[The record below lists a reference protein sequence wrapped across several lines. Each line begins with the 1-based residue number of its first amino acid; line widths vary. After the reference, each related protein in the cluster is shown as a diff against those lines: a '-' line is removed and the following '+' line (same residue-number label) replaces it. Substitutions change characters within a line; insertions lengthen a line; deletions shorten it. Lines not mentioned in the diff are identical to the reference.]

1 MSDEESET
9 ADEQE
14 HELTVESLRERL
26 ESVEAALEDAET
38 ESDLDEVEAALTDL
52 EADVEAADL
61 DEEDEDESLEDDVD
75 SLSSDLEDARGP
87 YAEDIVAEIDDAKG
101 EIAET
106 RWTEQGESELVDVV
120 ETFVADV
127 NEVLGTNLTLA
138 DGNGEDTV
146 ARLTATL
153 ENAGAAVEEADLDP
167 DEDADEIA
175 ALLEATE
182 ALVDG
187 IDDAQAWE
195 DLSVRQQLRAQ
206 GYYDVLDHVKD
217 YPPEWH
223 ALKVHE
229 KQHNVDMILLALE
242 TFDSDFM
249 EEHALE
255 ALERMGAEE
264 ALEPML
270 QRATRR
276 DQDAI
281 TIIGKIGVAD
291 EEVVET
297 LVDYVDNDSN
307 PLLQKVTFKAL
318 GEIGAE
324 EAVQPLADQ
333 LVAENGEIRSAAARA
348 LGLIGDTRA
357 ISPLADVLEDDDD
370 DTARASAAW
379 ALNRIGTEDALEAL
393 LEYDD
398 DRAYLVQAEA
408 EKAGPALEPTA

>member
-9 ADEQE
+9 ADEHE

-61 DEEDEDESLEDDVD
+61 EEEDESLEDDLDV
-75 SLSSDLEDARGP
+75 LATDLEDARGP
-87 YAEDIVAEIDDAKG
+87 YAEDVVAEIDDAKG

-120 ETFVADV
+120 ETFVTDV
-127 NEVLGTNLTLA
+127 NEVLGTNLSLA
-138 DGNGEDTV
+138 DGEDTI
-146 ARLTATL
+146 AQLTATL
-153 ENAGAAVEEADLDP
+153 ENAGVAVEEADLDP
-167 DEDADEIA
+167 DDDADDIA

-182 ALVDG
+182 ALTDG

-206 GYYDVLDHVKD
+206 GFYDVLEHVKD

-229 KQHNVDMILLALE
+229 KQHNVDMILLSLE

-255 ALERMGAEE
+255 ALERMGPEE

-324 EAVQPLADQ
+324 DAVQPLADQ

-357 ISPLADVLEDDDD
+357 ISPLTDLLEEDDD

>member
-9 ADEQE
+9 ADEHE

-38 ESDLDEVEAALTDL
+38 ESDLDEVEAALSDL

-61 DEEDEDESLEDDVD
+61 EEDEEDESLEDDVD

-87 YAEDIVAEIDDAKG
+87 YAEDVVTEIDDAKG

-120 ETFVADV
+120 QTFVADV

-167 DEDADEIA
+167 DADDIA

-206 GYYDVLDHVKD
+206 GFYDVLEHVKD

-229 KQHNVDMILLALE
+229 KQHNVDMILLSLE

-255 ALERMGAEE
+255 ALERMGPEE

-357 ISPLADVLEDDDD
+357 ISPLADVLEEDDD
-370 DTARASAAW
+370 DTVRASAAW